1 MTSLF
6 VPHVKINFLISPFE
20 EMFVGFSKRELNLRP
35 FVVISVVID
44 NFIIPFVLSNTLV
57 IFNLIL

>member
-6 VPHVKINFLISPFE
+6 VPHVKINFLISPLE
-20 EMFVGFSKRELNLRP
+20 QMFVGFSKRELNLRP
-35 FVVISVVID
+35 FVVISVAID